1 MVAPSDSASKDL
13 PSAAEQF
20 SFSCPIRRRHVFENH
35 VDVLRVCA
43 GITNNALRYLGSNGL
58 FGGCFF
64 PFKPGNAYDGHKN
77 LLTLKNGCLL
87 TNSGEALIDAAVAGC
102 GVLLQP
108 LETVEQYLAS
118 GQLATFL
125 PEDHAP
131 TRPMHIL
138 YTPDRRMTP
147 KLRSFIDFVMANL
160 GVDAKEAAA

>member
-1 MVAPSDSASKDL
+1 
-13 PSAAEQF
+13 
-20 SFSCPIRRRHVFENH
+20 
-35 VDVLRVCA
+35 
-43 GITNNALRYLGSNGL
+43 
-58 FGGCFF
+58 
-64 PFKPGNAYDGHKN
+64 
-77 LLTLKNGCLL
+77 LL